1 MAGET
6 RKLDQGFNLQAAVD
20 PQIKP
25 IDFGMR
31 RPWRIAMRLLDLQM
45 QMVFDLAGTM
55 VVGRAH
61 PESGFYPDIDLGA
74 FKGSELG
81 VSREHMYFKLDGER
95 VVIVDNG
102 SANGTQLNGEW
113 LKPNQPYPLR
123 HGDEITLGL
132 MKLQVELLTNPF
144 M

>member
-1 MAGET
+1 MVGET
-6 RKLDQGFNLQAAVD
+6 RKLDQGFNLETAVD

-25 IDFGMR
+25 IDYGMQ
-31 RPWRIAMRLLDLQM
+31 RPWRIALRLVDMQM
-45 QMVFDLAGTM
+45 QMIFDLSGTM

-61 PESGFYPDIDLGA
+61 PETSFYPDIDLGA
-74 FKGSELG
+74 FKGGELG
-81 VSREHMYFKLDGER
+81 VSREHMYFQLDGER
-95 VVIVDNG
+95 VVIIDNG

-113 LKPNQPYPLR
+113 LKPNQSYPVR

-144 M
+144 V

>member
-6 RKLDQGFNLQAAVD
+6 RKLDQGFDLQAAVD

-61 PESGFYPDIDLGA
+61 PETGFYPDIDLGA
-74 FKGSELG
+74 FKGGELG
-81 VSREHMYFKLDGER
+81 VSREHMYFKLEGER
-95 VVIVDNG
+95 VVIIDNG